1 VNERLLILLKDNIF
15 LFPEQMGD
23 AAMTAKLENEEAL
36 QDAILHVLTDSEL
49 RTNLARRSLER
60 SQLFSWI
67 VAARKMVAILEKVSR
82 QPV

>member
-1 VNERLLILLKDNIF
+1 MSCGAPVITSDLPSFR
-15 LFPEQMGD
+15 EQLGD
-23 AAMTAKLENEEAL
+23 TGIMVRVENEEAL
-36 QDAILHVLTDSEL
+36 QDAMLRVLTDSEL
-49 RTNLARRSLER
+49 RKNLARRSLER